1 MFFRMNLQRYI
12 KIDGIYQSLSEAH
25 KTGRPIYIHSPT
37 GVGKTAAVRY
47 FYRNKKV
54 LWLGEADGKLTAM
67 PPEEKI
73 SEDTVIFDDI
83 SFLTDSA
90 SQQYICSMIRNGRK
104 HAVILGRPVIPVFL
118 IPFNISGVLMTADEW
133 TMLLQEKDIASLA
146 AEFGLDTESQKS
158 ISVFRQIKH
167 DTFGYFPCIS
177 AIFTMMKNGRSYSE
191 GVMEY
196 AFDICC
202 RYFDTYV
209 TSRWG
214 DDLNYLM
221 LCVADFSCF
230 STELA
235 RAVSLEKN
243 TDSLIEHCVSVGDVV
258 RKAKRGIYWLRPL
271 YSRYLHWKR
280 RLAWDDRQLKTVWHR
295 ACVYLRLHERYDEAL
310 RFASLAGD
318 TDEIR
323 DILIFESES
332 NPSVA
337 QFYESREYF
346 RALPDRVTRSS
357 TSLMCGRALLESTLL
372 CQEESE
378 RWYGELKR
386 FAEDEEK
393 PAKDRKEASE
403 KLRYLDFVLPHR
415 PVVSSDFIRSA
426 AADAASGS
434 ELLKNM
440 SPTGFMPSILNGFR
454 DLCSW
459 MQNDD
464 GFFNEAASL
473 MTDLIGSRADGLLQI
488 FTAER
493 AFEMQKTK
501 AHDLIGLVQQGIDAA
516 VRNGSADICF
526 AGIGLLAKIH
536 ASEGCIDLARQ
547 QVADFSENC
556 LPEGNRLL
564 ERNIEALK
572 IWLELLSGNVQP
584 VAEWLGKVP
593 NSTTVYKNVREDR
606 IARPRGK
613 APNEL
618 IDFNI
623 ADRYCYM
630 IKVSALVFMEHYEEA
645 WNLCMRIKGYLK
657 EYKRTYLDIENTML
671 QALILS
677 RLGHK
682 DWRPLMAEAFLMA
695 REHSMVWAIAQG
707 GGAIKKLFEDRRF
720 MEEIG
725 KGGVDASDPYCRAV
739 MKKSEQLG
747 IIYPGFF
754 RTVSAPARPLT
765 GMERRILLFY
775 AKGSTTEEILE
786 KLGITSNTLKF
797 HSRNIYRKLGVKS
810 RQEAEKMA
818 VKALYPNGSMAYDS
832 MDFSFK
838 F

>member
-1 MFFRMNLQRYI
+1 MSFQRYI
-12 KIDGIYQSLSEAH
+12 KVDGIYERLSEAR

-37 GVGKTAAVRY
+37 GIGKTAAVRY
-47 FYRNKKV
+47 FYRNKKA

-90 SQQYICSMIRNGRK
+90 SQQYISGIIKSGRK
-104 HAVILGRPVIPVFL
+104 HAVILGRPVMPVFL
-118 IPFNISGVLMTADEW
+118 IPFNISGLLITADEW
-133 TMLLQEKDIASLA
+133 TMLLQEKDIARLA
-146 AEFGLDTESQKS
+146 SEFGLDTESQKS
-158 ISVFRQIKH
+158 ISVFRQIQH
-167 DTFGYFPCIS
+167 DTFGYFPYIS
-177 AIFTMMKNGRSYSE
+177 AIFTVMKNGRAYCE

-230 STELA
+230 STDLA

-243 TDSLIEHCVSVGDVV
+243 ADSLFERCVSIGDVV
-258 RKAKRGIYWLRPL
+258 RKAERGIYWLRPFF
-271 YSRYLHWKR
+271 SRYLLWKR
-280 RLAWDDRQLKTVWHR
+280 RLDWDDRQQRTVWHR

-318 TDEIR
+318 SDEIR
-323 DILIFESES
+323 DILIFESEG

-346 RALPDRVTRSS
+346 RNLPDRVTRSS
-357 TSLMCGRALLESTLL
+357 VSLMCGRAMLESMLL
-372 CQEESE
+372 CREESE

-393 PAKDRKEASE
+393 PAKDRKSASE
-403 KLRYLDFVLPHR
+403 KLMYLDFVLPHR
-415 PVVSSDFIRSA
+415 ELVSSDFIRA
-426 AADAASGS
+426 AVAGGAAGS
-434 ELLKNM
+434 ELLKNV
-440 SPTGFMPSILNGFR
+440 SPTGFLPSILNGYR
-454 DLCSW
+454 DLCFW
-459 MQNDD
+459 MQKEES
-464 GFFNEAASL
+464 FFNDTAAM
-473 MTDLIGSRADGLLQI
+473 MTGLLGSRADGLLQI

-493 AFEMQKTK
+493 AFEMQKAK
-501 AHDLIGLVQQGIDAA
+501 AHDLISLAQQGIDAA
-516 VRNGSADICF
+516 VRNGNADICF

-536 ASEGCIDLARQ
+536 ASEGCIDLAKQ
-547 QVADFSENC
+547 QVNDFSEKC
-556 LPEGNRLL
+556 VPDGNRLL
-564 ERNIEALK
+564 DRNIEALK
-572 IWLELLSGNVQP
+572 VWLELLAGNVQP

-593 NSTTVYKNVREDR
+593 SSTIVYKNVREDR

-613 APNEL
+613 APNEI

-623 ADRYCYM
+623 ADRFCYL
-630 IKVSALVFMEHYEEA
+630 IKVAALVFMEHYEEA
-645 WNLCMRIKGYLK
+645 WNLSMRIRGYLK

-677 RLGHK
+677 RLGQE
-682 DWRPLMAEAFLMA
+682 DWRHLMAEAFLMA
-695 REHSMVWAIAQG
+695 RKHSMVWVIAQG
-707 GGAIKKLFEDRRF
+707 GGAIRKLFEDRRF
-720 MEEIG
+720 MEELG
-725 KGGVDASDPYCRAV
+725 KGGVDQSDPYLRSV

-747 IIYPGFF
+747 LVYPGFF
-754 RTVSAPARPLT
+754 RTVSSPVKPLT
-765 GMERRILLFY
+765 SMERRILLLY
-775 AKGSTTEEILE
+775 AKGNTTEEILE

-818 VKALYPNGSMAYDS
+818 VKALYPNGSWENDS
-832 MDFSFK
+832 QDMSFK